1 MSARGE
7 QVRSEIIH
15 ILADG
20 AFHSGQQLGE
30 RLAISRVAIAKHVAT
45 LAQLGL
51 EVHSLTGKGYRL
63 AHPLTLLDEQQIKQ
77 HLHRP
82 DTPLSLHHVVGSTN
96 DIVKQQV
103 GQWPSGAV
111 CLAEAQTA
119 GRGRQ
124 GKSWLSPFASSLY
137 LSMYWNFT
145 LGYQQ
150 ISGLSLVVGV
160 AIASTLKR
168 LNIKNV
174 GLKWP
179 NDVYV
184 NGKKIAGVLVEL
196 EGQVGGE
203 CHAIIGTGLNI
214 RLPQQAEQIDQPWTD
229 VANELSGEVDRNQ
242 LCANLINELQRCLAE
257 FESSGFTPL
266 LEQWRA
272 FDYLADQPVSLLAGQ
287 QVIEGVARGV
297 NNQGALLIDTPSG
310 QRTFY
315 GGEVSVRRRT

>member
-63 AHPLTLLDEQQIKQ
+63 AHPLTLLDEQHIKH

-82 DTPLSLHHVVGSTN
+82 DTPLNLHHVVGSTN
-96 DIVKQQV
+96 DIIKQQI
-103 GQWPSGAV
+103 GHWPSGAV

-168 LNIKNV
+168 LNINNV

-184 NGKKIAGVLVEL
+184 NGKKIAACWWNWRDKSAESVTLLSVPASIFGYLSRPSKSISRGRMWRMNCRVRLT
-196 EGQVGGE
+196 
-203 CHAIIGTGLNI
+203 AISFVPI
-214 RLPQQAEQIDQPWTD
+214 
-229 VANELSGEVDRNQ
+229 
-242 LCANLINELQRCLAE
+242 
-257 FESSGFTPL
+257 
-266 LEQWRA
+266 
-272 FDYLADQPVSLLAGQ
+272 SLT
-287 QVIEGVARGV
+287 
-297 NNQGALLIDTPSG
+297 N
-310 QRTFY
+310 Y
-315 GGEVSVRRRT
+315 SVV